1 MSGGTAIYTATY
13 AYDAAGNVTSASDNN
28 SAYAYTYNSDNV
40 VTQID
45 NSGTPTG
52 PHVVL
57 NIGYDNMQR
66 ETSLS
71 ATVAGTLDFL
81 NNYAYNADSAITQI
95 TQQGQTGG
103 NTVAAKVVNFAFD
116 NDGRLTTLSRYA
128 NLAAT
133 QLVAT
138 STYGYNADSALTSLS
153 HDKGATNL
161 NSSTYSY
168 DHDGRV
174 TGDST
179 VDGTD
184 SYSYDAASQ
193 LTAATHSY
201 EANESYSFDATGNR
215 TNTGYSTGTNNQ
227 LSSDGTYN
235 YLYDANGNMT
245 KKTTIAT
252 GAYVTYTWDY
262 RNRLTDVQA
271 YNSSNVLQ
279 SHEHYTYDVFDQ
291 LIERQV
297 DPTGGGTY
305 TTTQAFVYDSTFARG
320 QHRGSVYHDGSR
332 NV

>member
-1 MSGGTAIYTATY
+1 MP
-13 AYDAAGNVTSASDNN
+13 
-28 SAYAYTYNSDNV
+28 
-40 VTQID
+40 TQVD

-71 ATVAGTLDFL
+71 ATVAGTLDLL
-81 NNYAYNADSAITQI
+81 NNYTYNADSQVTQI

-103 NTVAAKVVNFAFD
+103 NSVAAKLVNFAFD
-116 NDGRLTTLSRYA
+116 NDGRLTTLTRYA

-161 NSSTYSY
+161 ASYTWSY
-168 DHDGRV
+168 DHDGRL
-174 TGDST
+174 TGDT
-179 VDGTD
+179 VGTASD
-184 SYSYDAASQ
+184 SYTYDAASEL
-193 LTAATHSY
+193 LTATHSGGD
-201 EANESYSFDATGNR
+201 NETYSYDSNGNR

-235 YLYDANGNMT
+235 YTYDANGKMT
-245 KKTTIAT
+245 KKTTISS

-262 RNRLTDVQA
+262 RNRLTDVKFYTSA
-271 YNSSNVLQ
+271 SVLT
-279 SHEHYTYDVFDQ
+279 EHINYVYDVFDR
-291 LIERQV
+291 LIEKQL

-305 TTTQAFVYDSTFARG
+305 TTKQAFIYGGSDVILVYNGGGTLTDRFLNG
-320 QHRGSVYHDGSR
+320 P
-332 NV
+332 

>member
-1 MSGGTAIYTATY
+1 MQQIGAL
-13 AYDAAGNVTSASDNN
+13 TSASDNN
-28 SAYAYTYNSDNV
+28 SEYAYTYNADNS
-40 VTQID
+40 VTQVD

-57 NIGYDNMQR
+57 NIGYDHLQR
-66 ETSLS
+66 QTSLS
-71 ATVAGTLDFL
+71 ATVAGTFDLL
-81 NNYAYNADSAITQI
+81 NNYSYDAGSELTKI

-103 NTVAAKVVNFAFD
+103 NSVAPKVVTLTYNA
-116 NDGRLTTLSRYA
+116 DGQYSAINRYA

-138 STYGYNADSALTSLS
+138 STYGYDADSQITSLS
-153 HDKGATNL
+153 HDKGGTNL
-161 NSSTYSY
+161 DSYTWSY

-174 TGDST
+174 TGDSS

-184 SYSYDAASQ
+184 GFTYDAASQ
-193 LTAATHSY
+193 VTAATHSY
-201 EANESYSFDATGNR
+201 ETNETYSFDATGNR

-235 YLYDANGNMT
+235 YLYDNEGNLT
-245 KKTTIAT
+245 KKTTIST

-262 RNRLTDVQA
+262 HNRLTDVQA

-279 SHEHYTYDVFDQ
+279 SHEHYTYDVFNR
-291 LIERQV
+291 LIYRQV

-305 TTTQAFVYDSTFARG
+305 TTTQAFVYDDSG
-320 QHRGSVYHDGSR
+320 NIILVYNGSR
-332 NV
+332 HIN